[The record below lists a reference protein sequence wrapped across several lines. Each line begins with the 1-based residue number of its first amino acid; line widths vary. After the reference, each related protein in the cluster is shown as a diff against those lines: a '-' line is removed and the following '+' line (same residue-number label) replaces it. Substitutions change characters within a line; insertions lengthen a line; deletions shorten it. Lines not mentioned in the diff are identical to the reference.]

1 MANCEGEKRRIL
13 FLSSNS
19 TWGGSEELWS
29 AAAAVLAERGHRVD
43 AAKAFVPP
51 HEPRIERLRQLGCR
65 IIDLRRVPFLPK
77 RLTEWAVRLSW
88 VLDVVIR
95 ALRLRWTLS
104 RVRPELVVLSQ
115 GGNLDGI
122 FYGQRLAR
130 RGIPYVL
137 IVQKAAEMYWPSE
150 AQHDNMR
157 AFYAAA
163 RRCYFVSD
171 HNRRLTEE
179 QLGMSLPQ
187 AQVVRNPFAVPW
199 ESGRAWP
206 EPAPLVKLA
215 CVGRIYPAEK
225 GQDMLLRLLAR
236 PKWRGRPLHVSF
248 YGSGNYLAPLEKTAA
263 FLGLDNV
270 SFEGFTRD
278 VGAIWETHHALVLP
292 SHCEGLPLVV
302 VEAMLSGRVVI
313 TTDVAGNGEI
323 VSDGE
328 NGFLAAAPS
337 ERFLDE
343 ALERAWAR
351 RPEWEQI
358 GRRAAADA
366 RAAVPNDPAAAFAK
380 EVLQVISTE
389 LPVPRTP
396 QPARPGAEGK
406 PGTRQDPRPIQRAA
420 HR

>member
-1 MANCEGEKRRIL
+1 MAVPGDRVAHRKGAERRRIL

-29 AAAAVLAERGHRVD
+29 SAAAVLAERGHRVD
-43 AAKAFVPP
+43 VAKAFVPT
-51 HEPRIERLRQLGCR
+51 HEPRIERLRALGCR
-65 IIDLRRVPFLPK
+65 IFDLRRLTLVPK
-77 RLTEWAVRLSW
+77 RLTEWAVRFSW
-88 VLDVVIR
+88 PLDVVIR
-95 ALRLRWTLS
+95 ALRFRRALS
-104 RVRPELVVLSQ
+104 RLRPDLVVLSQ

-122 FYGQRLAR
+122 FYGQRLLR

-137 IVQKAAEMYWPSE
+137 VVQKAAEMYWPGE

-157 AFYAAA
+157 AVYAGA

-187 AQVVRNPFAVPW
+187 AEVVRNPFAVGW
-199 ESGRAWP
+199 ESERPWP
-206 EPAPLVKLA
+206 ESATQVRLA

-225 GQDMLLRLLAR
+225 GQDMLLRLLSR
-236 PKWRGRPLHVSF
+236 PKWRDRPLHVSF
-248 YGSGNYLAPLEKTAA
+248 FGSGNYLAPLRKTAE

-278 VGAIWETHHALVLP
+278 VGAIWDTHHALVLP

-313 TTDVAGNGEI
+313 TTDVAGNGEM

-328 NGFLAAAPS
+328 NGFLAAAPN

-351 RPEWEQI
+351 LQEWEQI
-358 GRRAAADA
+358 GRKAAADA
-366 RAAVPNDPAAAFAK
+366 REKVPRDPAAVFA
-380 EVLQVISTE
+380 ERLAQLMSAASVQS
-389 LPVPRTP
+389 
-396 QPARPGAEGK
+396 AEHANPHGS
-406 PGTRQDPRPIQRAA
+406 GLEAVSLS
-420 HR
+420 